1 MPSDVLWQ
9 SSWRVGEGSS
19 LYTSITILH
28 YTSHIYH
35 WVSRS
40 ARQYCSQQPT
50 YRVTNSTTNEDR
62 HPPTPFPI
70 QLDRARHA
78 TLRVLSSLHLPFPSP
93 TTLPSSPSSGQQSSR
108 WHRLILRLPM
118 RSGRSKKGLISLFQR
133 STLRFTSWR
142 MEIS

>member
-1 MPSDVLWQ
+1 VPSDVLWQ

-40 ARQYCSQQPT
+40 TRQYCSQQPT
-50 YRVTNSTTNEDR
+50 YRVTNSLTNEDC
-62 HPPTPFPI
+62 HSPHFPI
-70 QLDRARHA
+70 QVDRARHA
-78 TLRVLSSLHLPFPSP
+78 TLRVLSSPHLPFSHP
-93 TTLPSSPSSGQQSSR
+93 TTLSSSPSTGPEPSR
-108 WHRLILRLPM
+108 WHRLIHRLPT
-118 RSGRSKKGLISLFQR
+118 RSGRSKNGLTSLFQR